1 MMSFLSLFAW
11 KRWKVIEERDI
22 MDFLVIDYENRTYFF
37 DFAGYYRYL
46 EQVEISREKEYE
58 KSRK

>member
-1 MMSFLSLFAW
+1 M
-11 KRWKVIEERDI
+11 IEERDI

-37 DFAGYYRYL
+37 DFAGYYRHL
-46 EQVEISREKEYE
+46 EQVEISREREYE

>member
-1 MMSFLSLFAW
+1 M
-11 KRWKVIEERDI
+11 IEELD
-22 MDFLVIDYENRTYFF
+22 MFDFLVFNYENGSYFF

-46 EQVEISREKEYE
+46 EQIEIQREMEYE